1 MLNMEPLLLTVAEAA
16 KLLRTNPATVYKLIK
31 DKKIVALKL
40 GAKKIRYETLKE
52 FLANEEKI
60 QNEKI

>member
-1 MLNMEPLLLTVAEAA
+1 MEPLLLTVAEAA
-16 KLLRTNPATVYKLIK
+16 KLLKTNTTTVYKLIK
-31 DKKIVALKL
+31 EKKLVALKL

-52 FLANEEKI
+52 FVANEEKN

>member
-1 MLNMEPLLLTVAEAA
+1 MEPLLLTVAEAA
-16 KLLRTNPATVYKLIK
+16 KLLKTNTTTVYKLIK
-31 DKKIVALKL
+31 EKKLVALKL

-52 FLANEEKI
+52 FVANEEKI

>member
-1 MLNMEPLLLTVAEAA
+1 MEPLLLTVAEAA
-16 KLLRTNPATVYKLIK
+16 KLLKTNPTTVYKLIK
-31 DKKIVALKL
+31 EKKLVALKL

-52 FLANEEKI
+52 FVANEEKI

>member
-1 MLNMEPLLLTVAEAA
+1 MEPLLLTVAEAA
-16 KLLRTNPATVYKLIK
+16 KLLKTNPAKVYQLIK
-31 DKKIVALKL
+31 DKKLIALKL
-40 GAKKIRYETLKE
+40 GVMKIRYETLKE